1 MINHRLLSPLC
12 FLFLSLHLTYN
23 TPTWA
28 QDAQPA
34 EQPSHIL
41 PTAPTQPA
49 TNNIRT
55 IDRVYVERIEIL
67 DNTIFSEQ
75 ELGTLTEPYTLRQ
88 LTFEDLEE
96 LRTQINLYYL
106 SKGFIN
112 SGVILPDQEIEDGL
126 VTFRAIE
133 GSITA
138 IDIVEY
144 GRLKPSYVEKRIALG
159 TGPPLN
165 LIELQERLQIID
177 ANPLIKRLDVQLNPG
192 DNPGEASL
200 KANVEEEKPYYMAL
214 SFNNNRS
221 PAVGGEVLEMEVAH
235 YNVSGHGDSLSGLFG
250 INDGIFDIAL
260 NYTVPITVRDT
271 LLSFFYS
278 NSDSEVVEDPFDEI
292 DIESDEIH
300 YGLSVSHPFINN
312 TSNQLRV
319 GLLLEKIDYETKML
333 GRHYSFSQGV
343 EDGKSDLTVVRFVQE
358 WIARSSTQV
367 TAFSSVFS
375 FGVDALGADNNE
387 PYTDFF
393 MWLGQ
398 FQWTRRLFKPLGG
411 QVLVRA
417 DLQLTDDPLLPYEKF
432 SIGGINS
439 VRGYREDELV
449 RDKAAFGSLE
459 YRHPLFNLTVPKVSK
474 SKEDGKLYLVL
485 FTDWGWGENNDLPTP
500 DPSSIGSAGV
510 GFRWHPA
517 SKLFGEV
524 YFAKAFRD
532 TDHLNDDELQDNGIH
547 FNLRWQVF

>member
-1 MINHRLLSPLC
+1 MINHRLLSTVC

-23 TPTWA
+23 TPTRA

-34 EQPSHIL
+34 EQPPYIL

-49 TNNIRT
+49 TNDLHT
-55 IDRVYVERIEIL
+55 INRVYVERIEIL

-75 ELGTLTEPYTLRQ
+75 ELATITGPYTKKQ

-96 LRTQINLYYL
+96 LRTQINHYYL

-112 SGVILPDQEIEDGL
+112 SGVILPDQKIEDGL

-138 IDIVEY
+138 IEIVEY

-165 LIELQERLQIID
+165 LNELQERLQIID
-177 ANPLIKRLDVQLNPG
+177 ANPLIKRLDVELSPG
-192 DNPGEASL
+192 DNPGEAAL
-200 KANVEEEKPYYMAL
+200 KVNVEEEKPYYMAL

-221 PAVGGEVLEMEVAH
+221 PAVGGEVVELEVAH
-235 YNVSGHGDSLSGLFG
+235 NNVSGRGDSLFALFG
-250 INDGIFDIAL
+250 INEGIFDIAL
-260 NYTVPITVRDT
+260 DYTIPVTARDT

-278 NSDSEVVEDPFDEI
+278 NSNSEVTEDPFDEI
-292 DIESDEIH
+292 DIKSDEIH
-300 YGLSVSHPFINN
+300 YGVSVSHPFINN

-319 GLLLEKIDYETKML
+319 GLLLEKIDYETKLL
-333 GRHYSFSQGV
+333 GRPYSFSQGV
-343 EDGKSDLTVVRFVQE
+343 EDGKSDLTVVRFFQE
-358 WIARSSTQV
+358 WISRTSSQV

-398 FQWTRRLFKPLGG
+398 FQWTRILPKPLGG

-449 RDKAAFGSLE
+449 RDKGAFGSLE
-459 YRHPLFNLTVPKVSK
+459 YRHPLFNLSVPKVSK

-532 TDHLNDDELQDNGIH
+532 TDHLDDDNLQDNGIH
-547 FNLRWQVF
+547 FNLRWQLF